1 LNKQFQKAFTTET
14 SDIPIPDK
22 GPSPHQTM
30 PNINITDK
38 GITKLLQNINPN
50 KATGPDNISGRV
62 LKELS
67 SEITPAIKFLF
78 QQSVDLGQVPTDW
91 KHANVCPIYKKGD
104 KHNPINYRPVSLTCI
119 LSKLCEHIISSDIM
133 KYNESN
139 SILYDLQHGFHSSR
153 SCETQL
159 ISFIHL

>member
-14 SDIPIPDK
+14 SDIPIPDE

-30 PNINITDK
+30 PNINTTDK

-50 KATGPDNISGRV
+50 KATGPDNFNGRE

-78 QQSVDLGQVPTDW
+78 QKSVDPGQVPTDW
-91 KHANVCPIYKKGD
+91 KHANVCPIYKK
-104 KHNPINYRPVSLTCI
+104 RR
-119 LSKLCEHIISSDIM
+119 
-133 KYNESN
+133 
-139 SILYDLQHGFHSSR
+139 QA
-153 SCETQL
+153 
-159 ISFIHL
+159 